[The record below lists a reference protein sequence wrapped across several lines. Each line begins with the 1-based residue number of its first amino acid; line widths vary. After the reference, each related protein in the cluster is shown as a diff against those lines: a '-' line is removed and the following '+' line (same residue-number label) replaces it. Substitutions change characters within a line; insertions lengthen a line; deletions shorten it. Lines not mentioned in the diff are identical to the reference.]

1 MHNRIVPVA
10 LVVGFTLATGACMV
24 GPKYH
29 APTTKV
35 EPSFANAAAKP
46 ADATPAAVTQAANA
60 GLYSSAEPIAEFWTV
75 FNDPLLTRLVVESLT
90 ANHDVRIA
98 MARLREARALRKDSK
113 YDLFPQTSVS
123 AGYSATKSSKD
134 SIPFPT
140 TDAQRRIELFETGFD
155 STWELDLWG
164 HVRHAIDA
172 RTAEAEAAAFDVRGA
187 QVIVSAEVAR
197 NYYELR
203 ALQRELEVA
212 QLNADN
218 QRQTLD
224 LTQVRLDAGRGTAFD
239 TERARAQ
246 LESTRA
252 TIPALEASI
261 AATMHRLGVLTGKA
275 PTALVQDLAAPPVTP
290 APAGTPG
297 TPAVSAA
304 AAVTTATLPNSVN
317 VGSPETLLRRRPDI
331 QSAERRLAEQTALV
345 GVAVADLFPKVTFN
359 AGIGIAGSTP
369 NSLVSSGSVNYGV
382 GPSITW
388 PAFNIG
394 RVKARIQASE
404 ARTDEAL
411 ARYQQTVLVAVE
423 EVETSLVAFDRA
435 RVRRERLLD
444 AAQASER
451 AADLARVRFNGGLAD
466 FLQVL
471 EAERTRL
478 QAQEAVAQNLGETTS
493 SLVAVYKALGGGWT
507 QQPPIAGVPATTP
520 ATPAPP
526 APQSAMLR

>member
-35 EPSFANAAAKP
+35 EPSFANAASKP
-46 ADATPAAVTQAANA
+46 ADATPGAVTQAASA
-60 GLYSSAEPIAEFWTV
+60 GLYSSAEPIAAFWTV

-155 STWELDLWG
+155 SSWELDLWG

-172 RTAEAEAAAFDVRGA
+172 RTAEAEAADFDVRNA

-275 PTALVQDLAAPPVTP
+275 PTALVQDLAAAPVTP
-290 APAGTPG
+290 ATPS

-304 AAVTTATLPNSVN
+304 ATVATATLPGSVN

-394 RVKARIQASE
+394 RVKARIRASE

-411 ARYQQTVLVAVE
+411 ARYQQTVLVAIE

-507 QQPPIAGVPATTP
+507 EQPPIAGAPATTLT
-520 ATPAPP
+520 TPAPP
-526 APQSAMLR
+526 APQSAMQR